1 MKGGVLKSGL
11 LSLFTSKPR
20 YSIRYWCWECQI
32 ILGRDSKLSSG
43 SISVYIAVHVPLK
56 LTNIKSHSR
65 HYFYFTYKISN
76 EHCCRLPES
85 AVLSGCVWSLPPV
98 EQESSLPQFQR
109 SCSRWL
115 VSRIA
120 TPLQR
125 VPLVPLETLVS
136 TLVRLKIVRWNR
148 SVIFCIVHIRL
159 VHIRLVGFCKC
170 VFAYKTIKCF
180 LSFLARINHSR

>member
-1 MKGGVLKSGL
+1 MFSELLSIEIPYEEGGLLKSW
-11 LSLFTSKPR
+11 LSILFTSKPR

-32 ILGRDSKLSSG
+32 ILGRDSKLSLG
-43 SISVYIAVHVPLK
+43 SMSAHIAVRVPLK
-56 LTNIKSHSR
+56 LTNIKSHSW
-65 HYFYFTYKISN
+65 HYFYFTYKTLN

-98 EQESSLPQFQR
+98 EQESSLPQFLR

-136 TLVRLKIVRWNR
+136 TLVRPK
-148 SVIFCIVHIRL
+148 
-159 VHIRLVGFCKC
+159 
-170 VFAYKTIKCF
+170 VFAEIGQ
-180 LSFLARINHSR
+180 

>member
-1 MKGGVLKSGL
+1 MKRGGGLLKSGL
-11 LSLFTSKPR
+11 SILFTSKPR
-20 YSIRYWCWECQI
+20 YSIRYWCRECQI
-32 ILGRDSKLSSG
+32 ILGRDSKLSLG
-43 SISVYIAVHVPLK
+43 SMSAHIAVHVPLK
-56 LTNIKSHSR
+56 HKKSHSW
-65 HYFYFTYKISN
+65 HYFYFTYKTLN

-98 EQESSLPQFQR
+98 EQESSLPQFLR

-136 TLVRLKIVRWNR
+136 TLVRLRV
-148 SVIFCIVHIRL
+148 L
-159 VHIRLVGFCKC
+159 
-170 VFAYKTIKCF
+170 FAEIGQ
-180 LSFLARINHSR
+180 